1 MPFLTRSSPPH
12 SSLFQVRVLI
22 VDINDNTPL
31 FPPNGYSVKISEGAK
46 ANSDV
51 IAAVAI
57 DPDSGSNSELVYEL
71 ISGNTGSESNGRIN
85 YNFCHLTILVLC
97 RNK

>member
-1 MPFLTRSSPPH
+1 M
-12 SSLFQVRVLI
+12 LI
-22 VDINDNTPL
+22 MDINDNTPL

-57 DPDSGSNSELVYEL
+57 DPDAGSNSELVYEL
-71 ISGNTGSESNGRIN
+71 ISGNTGSESHGMK
-85 YNFCHLTILVLC
+85 FCHASYVLNDSC
-97 RNK
+97 TSSQ

>member
-1 MPFLTRSSPPH
+1 M
-12 SSLFQVRVLI
+12 LI

-46 ANSDV
+46 AKSDV

-57 DPDSGSNSELVYEL
+57 DPDAGSNSELVYEL
-71 ISGNTGSESNGRIN
+71 ISGNTGSESTGRIK
-85 YNFCHLTILVLC
+85 L
-97 RNK
+97 

>member
-1 MPFLTRSSPPH
+1 ML
-12 SSLFQVRVLI
+12 VM
-22 VDINDNTPL
+22 DINDNTPL

-57 DPDSGSNSELVYEL
+57 DPDAGSNSELIYEL
-71 ISGNTGSESNGRIN
+71 ISGNTGGEF
-85 YNFCHLTILVLC
+85 YVTKMCYC
-97 RNK
+97 